1 MEPLDLRNSRPRSAR
16 AELAGIVFL
25 PRSIDK
31 VRASLPG
38 GELGDFSVEG
48 FTTIML
54 EKLGISPAD
63 FTEAVRTARTDDEV
77 AAYVLAHAIPGG
89 VQAWHDFVLPRAI
102 YNGDRAD
109 AIVDFP
115 YLALHPEVTLALDF
129 LDLQDDYDFAP
140 QR

>member
-1 MEPLDLRNSRPRSAR
+1 
-16 AELAGIVFL
+16 
-25 PRSIDK
+25 
-31 VRASLPG
+31 
-38 GELGDFSVEG
+38 
-48 FTTIML
+48 ML